1 MADMPTDPTAGH
13 KPPAAHAIAFMTEV
27 ASPLIYYAA
36 ANKIP
41 VSGDSEIGGGRTEK
55 EGGYRRNV
63 APRLLPASI
72 LYPA

>member
-41 VSGDSEIGGGRTEK
+41 VSGDSKVGAGRTEK
-55 EGGYRRNV
+55 EGGDRSKG
-63 APRLLPASI
+63 APRLLRASI